1 MLSFLLPTTF
11 RFNHWNDQTVQVKK
25 SARITT
31 AKTERKVTHHKDRVA
46 NWSSVTWIHIV
57 TYSVC
62 LCPTSK
68 MCTFISL
75 LNQAQIATAVTHS
88 YHRQKKWAEIVSK
101 LADLQQ
107 ICHASSNPPCII
119 NINTCS
125 HCCFSIYSNR
135 YKLNKGEVGSEN
147 AKWFIVTMGQNLW
160 LRTSILQHIK
170 NI

>member
-1 MLSFLLPTTF
+1 MIKLCRWKNLQGLQLIKQNVKSPITKTQWQTGHLS
-11 RFNHWNDQTVQVKK
+11 HG
-25 SARITT
+25 
-31 AKTERKVTHHKDRVA
+31 H
-46 NWSSVTWIHIV
+46 

-101 LADLQQ
+101 LADLRQ

-125 HCCFSIYSNR
+125 HCYFSIYSNR

-147 AKWFIVTMGQNLW
+147 AKWFIITMEQNLW
-160 LRTSILQHIK
+160 LRTLIFQHIK
-170 NI
+170 NKN